1 MTVNELA
8 GILQEIV
15 KKEREIRGEEA
26 LTAQEITDCLVE
38 SYDAAELLL
47 KYFNMELKP

>member
-15 KKEREIRGEEA
+15 KTEREIRGEDA
-26 LTAQEITDCLVE
+26 LTSKEVADCLVE